1 MALGGRLMNAEGSGS
16 GVRHPSVRARR
27 ATERLIRAAVIGAL
41 YLVVGVVIVAVR

>member
-1 MALGGRLMNAEGSGS
+1 MNAEDSGS

-41 YLVVGVVIVAVR
+41 YLVVGVVLVVVR